1 MKATET
7 PSKVARDTTP
17 IILRLERNNSEI
29 SSLADK
35 LNSYVCEPKTQ
46 SLFER
51 MESLKKRLEKMRRSN
66 VELIKL
72 LKESKKSLETPKE
85 RIRKLL
91 KEFKEL
97 ENNVFEYIG
106 MARMHC

>member
-1 MKATET
+1 MKTAET
-7 PSKVARDTTP
+7 PSKKSRDTTP
-17 IILRLERNNSEI
+17 IILRLERNNTEI
-29 SSLADK
+29 LSLTDK

-46 SLFER
+46 SLFEL
-51 MESLKKRLEKMRRSN
+51 MESLKQRLEKMRN
-66 VELIKL
+66 ANLEAINL
-72 LKESKKSLETPKE
+72 LREPKRTLDAPKE
-85 RIRKLL
+85 KIKKLI